1 MNRATFEDCIF
12 VKDCIFYSVLNF
24 EKVYTRRNTYFMTEK
39 TCSNT
44 SQSTPYYHRRFIN
57 SVFFI
62 VKPHYI
68 YRYTLSYIQTINTP
82 FKQLYTTIERHINHT
97 LPFFIITQP
106 ADTKHWASVASA
118 LGVAAQMLVQCR
130 DKSVFSAVKVFSA
143 VFC

>member
-1 MNRATFEDCIF
+1 
-12 VKDCIFYSVLNF
+12 
-24 EKVYTRRNTYFMTEK
+24 MTEE

-44 SQSTPYYHRRFIN
+44 GQSTPYYHRRFIN

-82 FKQLYTTIERHINHT
+82 FKQLYTTIERHINPT

-118 LGVAAQMLVQCR
+118 LRVAGQMLVQCR
-130 DKSVFSAVKVFSA
+130 DKSVFSAVNVFSA